1 MKTIAPTLFALS
13 AVLPAAA
20 LAQTPPRTEL
30 VAPRIVVQNARTPV
44 QLARVEVDTRIVG
57 SLATSRI
64 ELVLRNPNDRV
75 LEGALEFP
83 LRDGQTVSGFALDI
97 QGQLM
102 PAVPVAKDRGQQIF
116 EEVTRRNVDP
126 ALLEQT
132 AGNNFRLRVYPL
144 PAHGERR
151 VVLQVS
157 EALHAGK
164 GQKLQYLLP
173 IDFGQRIG
181 RFRADLTING
191 VRDVQTGGV
200 LEQAQVLHAADDTV
214 LRLER
219 SDWQPQGNLSATWRD
234 AQTDRVLTGRYEDR
248 NYFQA
253 DVQVPAATG
262 ERVLPRDLVL
272 VWDASGSGAA
282 RDHVR
287 EFALLDA
294 LMQNARQLRVHLIV
308 ARDTV
313 EAPRDFAIKDG
324 DWRELRRSLEALA
337 YDGASNPAAW
347 TIPAALAQ
355 TGTVGWLFSDG
366 LGNWGD
372 LHQPKSGLPLYT
384 INAATRADA
393 DRLRS
398 LAETSGAR
406 YVDLNAQG
414 ASAALDAL
422 VRPSAH
428 LISLDADGA
437 EQLVALSVHPE
448 DGRLTIAGV
457 LNAKRARVTLTLAGA
472 DGKTFERSIE
482 VNAPIVAPP
491 AGASSAAAAKAGLAT
506 TAPDALFPPLAAQ
519 RWAQLKIAQLAGEY
533 SLHRAEIRRLGER
546 FLLVTR
552 ETSLIVL
559 DDLADYVRYE
569 ITPPAGPLRIAY
581 AERMQAQAAQ
591 LKQSRSQHLDD
602 LAHRFAEKAAWW
614 SRDFPKGD
622 QPKPQVAKKTAAVG
636 AAEDRLREESQR
648 SEAPMPAMAAP
659 AALARSAPAPMSV
672 EVAGAPSPKAQAQD
686 SAPNAHIALRQWEPD
701 APYARRLRDARD
713 DQRYAVYLDERPNYL
728 ASTAFYIDAADVFFA
743 KGQTELALRVLSNL
757 AEMDLENRHILR
769 ILAYR
774 LQQAN
779 QTALALPLLERVREL
794 APEEPQSWRD
804 LGLAYAADGQAQ
816 RAADMLWETVARP
829 WDDRFADIDLIA
841 LAELNALAARN
852 PGLDTAHFDR
862 RLLKNLPL
870 DVRAVLAWDADNTDI
885 DLWVIDPNGEAAY
898 YGHKLTYQG
907 GLMSR
912 DFTQG
917 YGPEEFSLR
926 HAKPGHYEVRAKFYG
941 NRQQLVSPYTTVMLW
956 LSTGFGTAGQK
967 DERVVLRLT
976 APGDQIFVGSFE
988 VEAPGKA
995 GAH

>member
-13 AVLPAAA
+13 AALPMAA
-20 LAQTPPRTEL
+20 LAQTPRLEL

-44 QLARVEVDTRIVG
+44 QLARVAVDTRIVG

-102 PAVPVAKDRGQQIF
+102 PAVPVAKDKGQQVF
-116 EEVTRRNVDP
+116 EEITRRNADP

-157 EALHAGK
+157 EALHADR
-164 GQKLQYLLP
+164 GQRLQYLMP

-181 RFRADLTING
+181 QFRADLTIDG

-200 LEQAQVLHAADDTV
+200 LEHAQVLHAADDTV
-214 LRLER
+214 LRLAR
-219 SDWQPQGNLSATWRD
+219 DDWQPQGALNVVWRD
-234 AQTDRVLTGRYEDR
+234 AQTERVLTGRFEDR

-253 DVQVPAATG
+253 DVQVPTAAG

-294 LMQNARQLRVHLIV
+294 LMQVTRNLRVHLIV
-308 ARDTV
+308 ARDAA
-313 EAPRDFAIKDG
+313 EAPRDFEIKDG
-324 DWRELRRSLEALA
+324 NWRDLRRTLEALP
-337 YDGASNPAAW
+337 YDGASNSNAW
-347 TIPAALAQ
+347 QVPAALAQ
-355 TGTVGWLFSDG
+355 AGTVGWLFSDG
-366 LGNWGD
+366 LANWGD
-372 LHQPKSGLPLYT
+372 QHQPTNTVPMHA

-393 DRLRS
+393 ERLRN

-422 VRPSAH
+422 VRPGVR
-428 LISLDADGA
+428 LLSLDADGA
-437 EQLVALSVHPE
+437 EQLVARSVHPE
-448 DGRLTIAGV
+448 EGRLTIAGV

-472 DGKTFERSIE
+472 DGKTFKRTVE
-482 VNAPIVAPP
+482 VKAPEGPDHAVS
-491 AGASSAAAAKAGLAT
+491 ASE
-506 TAPDALFPPLAAQ
+506 ALFPPLAAQ
-519 RWAQLKIAQLAGEY
+519 RWAQLKVAQLAGEY

-559 DDLADYVRYE
+559 EDLGDYLRYE
-569 ITPPAGPLRIAY
+569 ITPPPGPMRTAY
-581 AERMQAQAAQ
+581 AERVQAQAAQ

-614 SRDFPKGD
+614 ARSFPKD
-622 QPKPQVAKKTAAVG
+622 DRPKPEVAKKVAAAGV
-636 AAEDRLREESQR
+636 AEDRLREESQR
-648 SEAPMPAMAAP
+648 SAMPMPVMAAP
-659 AALARSAPAPMSV
+659 AGALAPSAPPPAAPAAMN
-672 EVAGAPSPKAQAQD
+672 ATAAPSPKMEAQD
-686 SAPNAHIALRQWEPD
+686 AAPNAHIALRQWEPD

-779 QTALALPLLERVREL
+779 QTTLALPLLERVREL

-804 LGLAYAADGQAQ
+804 LGLAYAAHGEAQ
-816 RAADMLWETVARP
+816 RGIDMLWETVSRP

-841 LAELNALAARN
+841 LAELNAIVART
-852 PGLDTAHFDR
+852 PGLDTSHFDK
-862 RLLKNLPL
+862 RLMKNLPL

-907 GLMSR
+907 GWMSR

-956 LSTGFGTAGQK
+956 LSTGFGTQGQK

-976 APGDQIFVGSFE
+976 APGDQIFVGSFD
-988 VEAPGKA
+988 VEAPSSGKA
-995 GAH
+995 H